1 MMDGVTIQAIFSNA
15 TAAVAVILLFGVS
28 VFVHE
33 FGHFL
38 AARLCGL
45 VVDVF
50 SIGFGPALWKKRL
63 GTLTL
68 KIGCIP
74 FGGYVA
80 LPQLDPAGMEAVQG
94 AAEGGP
100 SHPLP
105 RIDPWKKMVVSLAGA
120 VGNLLFALVL
130 AWIVYSLDKPVGPA
144 WKGAMVGEVR
154 AGTPAAAAGLRAGDA
169 ILEANGQTVESWPD
183 LIQIGALSETVLLRV
198 RRPDGTDA
206 AMTLA
211 TGTNDNVFAIRTLE
225 GVEPGAICRVGL
237 VAPGSMAERAG
248 IRPGDVIRTFYG
260 VAVAGRSHLVALVQ
274 ERDGQSTP
282 LTVERDGETV
292 ALEVTPVQD
301 PEHGMVRMGI
311 VFDATTLPPLQ
322 QIRQDASGIFRF
334 LKALITPAQA
344 EHAAKSVG
352 GPVSIFVA
360 FWLYAKAGL
369 ILVLGF
375 ARFLNVNLAILNLLP
390 IPVLDGGHVLFSLY
404 EAIVRRPPHPRV
416 VGGLVNG
423 FAAILIA
430 LMLFLSFRDVKL
442 WSRVTGRMRAPAAE
456 AGGRP

>member
-80 LPQLDPAGMEAVQG
+80 LPQLDPADMEAVQG

-130 AWIVYSLDKPVGPA
+130 AWIVYSLDTPMGPA
-144 WKGAMVGEVR
+144 WKGAMVARCG
-154 AGTPAAAAGLRAGDA
+154 PA
-169 ILEANGQTVESWPD
+169 
-183 LIQIGALSETVLLRV
+183 
-198 RRPDGTDA
+198 
-206 AMTLA
+206 
-211 TGTNDNVFAIRTLE
+211 
-225 GVEPGAICRVGL
+225 
-237 VAPGSMAERAG
+237 
-248 IRPGDVIRTFYG
+248 
-260 VAVAGRSHLVALVQ
+260 
-274 ERDGQSTP
+274 
-282 LTVERDGETV
+282 
-292 ALEVTPVQD
+292 
-301 PEHGMVRMGI
+301 
-311 VFDATTLPPLQ
+311 
-322 QIRQDASGIFRF
+322 
-334 LKALITPAQA
+334 
-344 EHAAKSVG
+344 
-352 GPVSIFVA
+352 
-360 FWLYAKAGL
+360 
-369 ILVLGF
+369 
-375 ARFLNVNLAILNLLP
+375 
-390 IPVLDGGHVLFSLY
+390 
-404 EAIVRRPPHPRV
+404 RRPPPR
-416 VGGLVNG
+416 GCGPATR
-423 FAAILIA
+423 F
-430 LMLFLSFRDVKL
+430 SKR
-442 WSRVTGRMRAPAAE
+442 TGKRLNP
-456 AGGRP
+456 GRI